1 MWQALAI
8 VACVF
13 LAGVITGALGAALA
27 YHIPIKW

>member
-8 VACVF
+8 VALIF